1 MAAHVRME
9 YRRGRSAVSLSGGIA
24 SARRRYRL
32 AALRDSWIGVA
43 SDAALE
49 PFHRRFFALW
59 PMIEG
64 DGMPPDIVITAIGA
78 DIDAYELR
86 HPALPDGAMR
96 VGSPEEAANQIVPLL
111 VAEVIERSAGLVSLH
126 AGAARVG
133 DGLIVLPGDS
143 MSGKSTL
150 SLQLAAR
157 GARFVG
163 DDRLLVGDGTALG
176 GEGGPVGV
184 ALGLTPRVR
193 LPVHPAAGADYIAF
207 VERHM
212 AVEHRDEDGIA
223 TIATIDPEA
232 IGGAPFGEAAPLS
245 AIVVPR
251 RVEGDDSVL
260 DLRPLP
266 RGQATLALLHQAAT
280 PAVDATELVGMMG
293 ALAAGVPC
301 WSLAYGSSA
310 RAADR
315 LMRPLG
321 G

>member
-1 MAAHVRME
+1 M
-9 YRRGRSAVSLSGGIA
+9 S
-24 SARRRYRL
+24 RRRAYRF
-32 AALRDSWIGVA
+32 AALDAAWIHVEC
-43 SDAALE
+43 DAALE
-49 PFHRRFFALW
+49 PFHRRFLAQW
-59 PMIEG
+59 PMAEG
-64 DGMPPDIVITAIGA
+64 GDAPPDIVIQAIGD
-78 DIDAYELR
+78 DIDAYALR
-86 HPALPDGAMR
+86 HPALPDGILR
-96 VGSPEEAANQIVPLL
+96 VASVEEAVNQMVPLL
-111 VAEVIERSAGLVSLH
+111 VAEVIERSSGLVSLH

-150 SLQLAAR
+150 SLQLARR

-163 DDRLLVGDGTALG
+163 DDRLLVGDGTTLG
-176 GEGGPVGV
+176 GDGGPAGV

-193 LPVHPAAGADYIAF
+193 LPIHPAAGADYVAF

-212 AVEHRDEDGIA
+212 TIEHRDEDGVA
-223 TIATIDPEA
+223 TIATVDPEA
-232 IGGAPFGEAAPLS
+232 IGGASFGEVAPLT

-251 RVEGDDSVL
+251 RVEGDESVL

-266 RGQATLALLHQAAT
+266 RGLATLALLHQAAT

-301 WSLAYGSSA
+301 WSLDYGSSA

>member
-1 MAAHVRME
+1 M
-9 YRRGRSAVSLSGGIA
+9 S
-24 SARRRYRL
+24 RRRAYRF
-32 AALRDSWIGVA
+32 AALDDAWIHVDSDV
-43 SDAALE
+43 ALE
-49 PFHRRFFALW
+49 PFHRRFLALW
-59 PMIEG
+59 PMRE
-64 DGMPPDIVITAIGA
+64 DGAAPPDLVIEAMA
-78 DIDAYELR
+78 DDIDAYTLR
-86 HPALPDGAMR
+86 HPALTDGALR
-96 VGSPEEAANQIVPLL
+96 VAGAEEVVNQIVPLL
-111 VAEVIERSAGLVSLH
+111 VAEVIERARGLVSLH

-157 GARFVG
+157 GARFVA
-163 DDRLLVGDGTALG
+163 DDRLLVGDGTTLG
-176 GEGGPVGV
+176 GDGGPAGV

-193 LPVHPAAGADYIAF
+193 LPVHAAAGADYIAF
-207 VERHM
+207 IERHM
-212 AVEHRDEDGIA
+212 TVEHRDEDGVA
-223 TIATIDPEA
+223 TIATVNPES
-232 IGGAPFGEAAPLS
+232 IGGAPFGEVAQLS

-251 RVEGDDSVL
+251 RVEGDESVL

-266 RGQATLALLHQAAT
+266 RGQAALTLLHQAAT
-280 PAVDATELVGMMG
+280 PAVDAAELVGMMG

>member
-1 MAAHVRME
+1 MSHRRA
-9 YRRGRSAVSLSGGIA
+9 YRF
-24 SARRRYRL
+24 
-32 AALRDSWIGVA
+32 AALNNAWIRLD

-49 PFHRRFFALW
+49 PFHRRFLALW
-59 PMIEG
+59 PMVEG
-64 DGMPPDIVITAIGA
+64 DGAPPDIVIEAMA
-78 DIDAYELR
+78 DDIDAYALR
-86 HPALPDGAMR
+86 HPALPDGALH
-96 VGSPEEAANQIVPLL
+96 VAGAEEAANQLVPLL
-111 VAEVIERSAGLVSLH
+111 VAETIERTSGLVSLH

-133 DGLIVLPGDS
+133 GGLIVLPGDS
-143 MSGKSTL
+143 LSGKSTL

-193 LPVHPAAGADYIAF
+193 LPIHPAAGTDYIAF

-212 AVEHRDEDGIA
+212 TVEHRDEEGRAI
-223 TIATIDPEA
+223 IATIDPES
-232 IGGAPFGEAAPLS
+232 IGGAPFGEVAQLS

-251 RVEGDDSVL
+251 RVIDDESVL

-266 RGQATLALLHQAAT
+266 RGQAALALLHQAAT
-280 PAVDATELVGMMG
+280 PSVDATELVGMMS

-301 WSLAYGSSA
+301 WSLAFGSSA

>member
-1 MAAHVRME
+1 M
-9 YRRGRSAVSLSGGIA
+9 S
-24 SARRRYRL
+24 RRRAYRF
-32 AALRDSWIGVA
+32 AALDNAWIHVD

-49 PFHRRFFALW
+49 PFHRRFLALW
-59 PMIEG
+59 PMVEG
-64 DGMPPDIVITAIGA
+64 NGAPPDIVIQALA
-78 DIDAYELR
+78 DDLDAYVLR
-86 HPALPDGAMR
+86 HPALPEGSLR
-96 VGSPEEAANQIVPLL
+96 VASAEEAANQIVSLL
-111 VAEVIERSAGLVSLH
+111 VAEAIERSPRLVSLH

-157 GARFVG
+157 GARFVA
-163 DDRLLVGDGTALG
+163 DDRLLVGDGAALG
-176 GEGGPVGV
+176 GEGGPAGV

-193 LPVHPAAGADYIAF
+193 LPIHPAAGADYIAF
-207 VERHM
+207 IERHM
-212 AVEHRDEDGIA
+212 TVEHHDEDGAAIIA
-223 TIATIDPEA
+223 TVDPQS
-232 IGGAPFGEAAPLS
+232 IGGAPFGEIAPLS

-251 RVEGDDSVL
+251 RVEGDESAL

-266 RGQATLALLHQAAT
+266 RGQAALALLRQAAT
-280 PAVDATELVGMMG
+280 PAVDAAELVGMMG
-293 ALAAGVPC
+293 SLAAGVTC

>member
-1 MAAHVRME
+1 MSRRHA
-9 YRRGRSAVSLSGGIA
+9 YRF
-24 SARRRYRL
+24 
-32 AALRDSWIGVA
+32 AALDHAWIHVD

-49 PFHRRFFALW
+49 PFHRRFLALW
-59 PMIEG
+59 PMRK
-64 DGMPPDIVITAIGA
+64 DGAGSPDIVIEAMA
-78 DIDAYELR
+78 DDIDAFELR
-86 HPALPDGAMR
+86 HPALPVGALR
-96 VGSPEEAANQIVPLL
+96 VANAEEAANQIVPLL
-111 VAEVIERSAGLVSLH
+111 VAEAIERSPRLVSLH
-126 AGAARVG
+126 AGAAQVG

-176 GEGGPVGV
+176 GDGGPVGV

-193 LPVHPAAGADYIAF
+193 LPIHPAAGADYIAF

-212 AVEHRDEDGIA
+212 TVEHRNEDGEA
-223 TIATIDPEA
+223 TIATVDPES
-232 IGGAPFGEAAPLS
+232 IGGAPFGEVAPLS

-251 RVEGDDSVL
+251 RVEDDESML
-260 DLRPLP
+260 ELRPLP
-266 RGQATLALLHQAAT
+266 RGQAALALLHQAAT
-280 PAVDATELVGMMG
+280 PALDATELVGMMG
-293 ALAAGVPC
+293 ALVAGVPC

>member
-1 MAAHVRME
+1 MSHRRA
-9 YRRGRSAVSLSGGIA
+9 YRF
-24 SARRRYRL
+24 
-32 AALRDSWIGVA
+32 AALDNAWIRLD

-49 PFHRRFFALW
+49 PFHRRFLALW
-59 PMIEG
+59 PMVEG
-64 DGMPPDIVITAIGA
+64 DGVPPDIVIEAMA
-78 DIDAYELR
+78 DDIDAYALR
-86 HPALPDGAMR
+86 HPALPEGTLR
-96 VGSPEEAANQIVPLL
+96 VASAEEAANQLVPLL
-111 VAEVIERSAGLVSLH
+111 VAEAIERSPGLVSLH

-133 DGLIVLPGDS
+133 GGLIVLPGDS
-143 MSGKSTL
+143 LSGKSTL

-193 LPVHPAAGADYIAF
+193 LPIHPTAGAGYIAF

-212 AVEHRDEDGIA
+212 TIEHRDEEGRA
-223 TIATIDPEA
+223 TIATVDPES
-232 IGGAPFGEAAPLS
+232 IGGAPFGEVAPLS

-251 RVEGDDSVL
+251 RVEGAESVL

-266 RGQATLALLHQAAT
+266 RGQAALALLHQAAT
-280 PAVDATELVGMMG
+280 PSVDATELVGMMG

-301 WSLAYGSSA
+301 WSLAFGSSA

-321 G
+321 S

>member
-1 MAAHVRME
+1 M
-9 YRRGRSAVSLSGGIA
+9 S
-24 SARRRYRL
+24 RRRAYAF
-32 AALRDSWIGVA
+32 AALDNAWIHVD

-49 PFHRRFFALW
+49 LFHRRFLALW
-59 PMIEG
+59 PMR
-64 DGMPPDIVITAIGA
+64 DGGTVPADIVIEATAA

-86 HPALPDGAMR
+86 HPALPDGTLR
-96 VGSPEEAANQIVPLL
+96 VASAEEAANQIVSLL
-111 VAEVIERSAGLVSLH
+111 VAEVIERSPRLVSLH

-150 SLQLAAR
+150 SLQLARR

-163 DDRLLVGDGTALG
+163 DDRLLVGDGSALG
-176 GEGGPVGV
+176 GDAGPVGV

-193 LPVHPAAGADYIAF
+193 LPIHPAAGADYAAF
-207 VERHM
+207 IDRHM
-212 AVEHRDEDGIA
+212 TVEHRDEEGVA
-223 TIATIDPEA
+223 TIATVDPDG
-232 IGGAPFGEAAPLS
+232 IGGAPFGEEAPVA

-251 RVEGDDSVL
+251 RVDGDEGVL

-266 RGQATLALLHQAAT
+266 RGQAALTLLRQAAT
-280 PAVDATELVGMMG
+280 PAVDAAELVGMMG

>member
-1 MAAHVRME
+1 MSQRRA
-9 YRRGRSAVSLSGGIA
+9 YRF
-24 SARRRYRL
+24 
-32 AALRDSWIGVA
+32 AALDGPWIRVD

-59 PMIEG
+59 PMVEG
-64 DGMPPDIVITAIGA
+64 DDAPPDIVIEAMSA
-78 DIDAYELR
+78 DIDAYMLR
-86 HPALPDGAMR
+86 HPALPEGALR
-96 VGSPEEAANQIVPLL
+96 VASVEEAANQIVALL
-111 VAEVIERSAGLVSLH
+111 VAETIERAAGLVSLH

-143 MSGKSTL
+143 LSGKSTL

-163 DDRLLVGDGTALG
+163 DDRLLVGDGAALG

-193 LPVHPAAGADYIAF
+193 LPIHPAAGADYIAF

-212 AVEHRDEDGIA
+212 TVEHRNDDGVA
-223 TIATIDPEA
+223 TIATVDPES
-232 IGGAPFGEAAPLS
+232 IGGAPFGEVAPLS

-251 RVEGDDSVL
+251 RVVDDERVL

-266 RGQATLALLHQAAT
+266 RGQAALALLHQAAT
-280 PAVDATELVGMMG
+280 PSVDATELVGMMG

-310 RAADR
+310 RAAER

>member
-1 MAAHVRME
+1 M
-9 YRRGRSAVSLSGGIA
+9 S
-24 SARRRYRL
+24 RRRAYRF
-32 AALRDSWIGVA
+32 AALGDAWIQVD

-49 PFHRRFFALW
+49 PFHRRFLALW
-59 PMIEG
+59 PMRE
-64 DGMPPDIVITAIGA
+64 DGAAPPDIVIEAIGE
-78 DIDAYELR
+78 DIDAYALH
-86 HPALPDGAMR
+86 HPALPDGALR
-96 VGSPEEAANQIVPLL
+96 VAGAEEAVNQIVPLL
-111 VAEVIERSAGLVSLH
+111 VAEVIERARGLVSLH

-150 SLQLAAR
+150 SLQLAQR

-176 GEGGPVGV
+176 GGGGPAGV

-193 LPVHPAAGADYIAF
+193 LPIHTAAGADYIAF

-212 AVEHRDEDGIA
+212 TVEHRDEDGVA
-223 TIATIDPEA
+223 TIATVDPQS
-232 IGGAPFGEAAPLS
+232 IGGAPFGEVAPLS

-251 RVEGDDSVL
+251 RIDGDERAL
-260 DLRPLP
+260 ELRPLP
-266 RGQATLALLHQAAT
+266 RGQAALALLHQAAT
-280 PAVDATELVGMMG
+280 PAIDATELVGMMG

-301 WSLAYGSSA
+301 WSLVFGSSA

>member
-1 MAAHVRME
+1 M
-9 YRRGRSAVSLSGGIA
+9 S
-24 SARRRYRL
+24 RRRAYRF
-32 AALRDSWIGVA
+32 AALDGAWIRVD

-49 PFHRRFFALW
+49 PLRRRFLALW

-64 DGMPPDIVITAIGA
+64 GDEPPDIVIETIGD
-78 DIDAYELR
+78 DIDAYVLR
-86 HPALPDGAMR
+86 HPALPDGATR
-96 VGSPEEAANQIVPLL
+96 VASVEEAVNQIVPPL
-111 VAEVIERSAGLVSLH
+111 VAEVIERAPRLVSLH

-157 GARFVG
+157 GARFIG
-163 DDRLLVGDGTALG
+163 DDRLLVGDGSALG
-176 GEGGPVGV
+176 GDGGPAGV

-193 LPVHPAAGADYIAF
+193 LPFHPAAGADYAAF
-207 VERHM
+207 IGRHM
-212 AVEHRDEDGIA
+212 TVEHRDDDGVA
-223 TIATIDPEA
+223 TIATVDPER
-232 IGGAPFGEAAPLS
+232 IGGAPFGESAPIS

-251 RVEGDDSVL
+251 RVEADESAL
-260 DLRPLP
+260 DLRPLA
-266 RGQATLALLHQAAT
+266 RGQAALALLRQTAT
-280 PAVDATELVGMMG
+280 PAVDAAELVGMMG

-301 WSLAYGSSA
+301 WSLAFGSSA

-321 G
+321 D

>member
-1 MAAHVRME
+1 M
-9 YRRGRSAVSLSGGIA
+9 SLSGDIA
-24 SARRRYRL
+24 AARRRYRF
-32 AALRDSWIGVA
+32 AALGGASISIA

-59 PMIEG
+59 PMVEGGQAPADIIIE
-64 DGMPPDIVITAIGA
+64 AIGA
-78 DIDAYELR
+78 DIDAFMLR
-86 HPALPDGAMR
+86 HPALPEGALS
-96 VGSPEEAANQIVPLL
+96 VASAEEAVNQIVPLL
-111 VAEVIERSAGLVSLH
+111 VAETIQRAHGLVSLH

-143 MSGKSTL
+143 FSGKSTL

-193 LPVHPAAGADYIAF
+193 LPIHPAAGADYIAF
-207 VERHM
+207 IHRYM
-212 AVEHRDEDGIA
+212 IVEHRDAEGAA
-223 TIATIDPEA
+223 TIATVDPDS
-232 IGGAPFGEAAPLS
+232 IGGAPLGEVAPLS

-251 RVEGDDSVL
+251 RVEADESVL
-260 DLRPLP
+260 ELRPLA
-266 RGQATLALLHQAAT
+266 RGQAALALLHQAAT
-280 PAVDATELVGMMG
+280 PSVDATELVGMMG
-293 ALAAGVPC
+293 ALASGVPC

-310 RAADR
+310 RAAER
-315 LMRPLG
+315 LMRPLAG
-321 G
+321 

>member
-1 MAAHVRME
+1 M
-9 YRRGRSAVSLSGGIA
+9 SLSGDTA
-24 SARRRYRL
+24 LPRRYRL
-32 AALRDSWIGVA
+32 AALRDAWIGVA

-49 PFHRRFFALW
+49 AFHRRFLTLW
-59 PMIEG
+59 PMVE
-64 DGMPPDIVITAIGA
+64 DGREPPDIVIAAIGA
-78 DIDAYELR
+78 DIDAFELR

-96 VGSPEEAANQIVPLL
+96 VASAEEAANQIVPLL
-111 VAEVIERSAGLVSLH
+111 VAEVIQRAAGLVSLH

-193 LPVHPAAGADYIAF
+193 LPVHPAAGTDYIAF
-207 VERHM
+207 VEKHM
-212 AVEHRDEDGIA
+212 TVEHRDEDGRAIIA
-223 TIATIDPEA
+223 TVDPES
-232 IGGAPFGEAAPLS
+232 IGGAPFGEVASLS

-251 RVEGDDSVL
+251 RVEGDESVL
-260 DLRPLP
+260 ELRPLA
-266 RGQATLALLHQAAT
+266 RGQAALALLHQAAT

-293 ALAAGVPC
+293 ALVAGVPC

>member
-1 MAAHVRME
+1 M
-9 YRRGRSAVSLSGGIA
+9 SLSGDTA
-24 SARRRYRL
+24 PARRRYRF
-32 AALRDSWIGVA
+32 AALGGAWIGVA
-43 SDAALE
+43 SDAVLE
-49 PFHRRFFALW
+49 PFHRRFLALW
-59 PMIEG
+59 PMLEG
-64 DGMPPDIVITAIGA
+64 GETPPDIVIEAMGA

-86 HPALPDGAMR
+86 HPALPGGALR
-96 VGSPEEAANQIVPLL
+96 VASAEEAANQIVPLL
-111 VAEVIERSAGLVSLH
+111 VAETIERSAGLVSLH
-126 AGAARVG
+126 AGAARLG

-143 MSGKSTL
+143 FSGKSTL

-163 DDRLLVGDGTALG
+163 DDRLLIGDGTALG
-176 GEGGPVGV
+176 GDGGPVGV

-193 LPVHPAAGADYIAF
+193 LPIHPAAGADYIAF
-207 VERHM
+207 IERHM
-212 AVEHRDEDGIA
+212 TVEHRDDDGVA
-223 TIATIDPEA
+223 TIATVDPES
-232 IGGAPFGEAAPLS
+232 IGAAPFGEVAPLS

-251 RVEGDDSVL
+251 RVEADEGVL

-266 RGQATLALLHQAAT
+266 RGQAALALLHQAAT
-280 PAVDATELVGMMG
+280 PSIDATELVGMMG
-293 ALAAGVPC
+293 ALVAGVPC

>member
-1 MAAHVRME
+1 MSQRRS
-9 YRRGRSAVSLSGGIA
+9 YRF
-24 SARRRYRL
+24 
-32 AALRDSWIGVA
+32 AALEEAWIRVD

-59 PMIEG
+59 PMLDLG
-64 DGMPPDIVITAIGA
+64 TAPPDIVIDAMA
-78 DIDAYELR
+78 DDIDAYVLR
-86 HPALPDGAMR
+86 HPALPEGQLR
-96 VGSPEEAANQIVPLL
+96 VASAEEAANQIVPLL
-111 VAEVIERSAGLVSLH
+111 VAEVLERSPRLVSLH
-126 AGAARVG
+126 AGAARLA

-176 GEGGPVGV
+176 GDGGPVGV

-193 LPVHPAAGADYIAF
+193 LPIHPAAGVDYTAF

-212 AVEHRDEDGIA
+212 TVEHRDEADRA
-223 TIATIDPEA
+223 TVATVDPEA

-251 RVEGDDSVL
+251 RIEGDEGVL

-266 RGQATLALLHQAAT
+266 RGQAALALLHQVAT
-280 PAVDATELVGMMG
+280 PAVDAGELVGMMG
-293 ALAAGVPC
+293 ALVAGVPC
-301 WSLAYGSSA
+301 WSLSYGSSA